1 MKGQANQNLTKPIQV
16 FTAHLQA
23 FINLFYQLSLAK
35 DLQAYTQKFSSNM
48 DIKTAIKKI
57 WFSLY
62 QKSYSILSY
71 FLLKKNLHLIR
82 SLCYA
87 DKKTLFNT
95 AHLDYVKVGI
105 LELCAREIY
114 SKKIDGSVAEL
125 GVYKGGFAKY
135 INQAFP
141 DKKLYLFDT
150 FEGFDIEDILE
161 EKNRIHNNVNIDED
175 FSDTTV
181 DIVLDK
187 MKNKGQC
194 IVKKGRFPDTT
205 KDLVNE
211 KFCFVSIDADLYE
224 PIYQG
229 LKYFYPRLTSGGF
242 IIIDDY
248 NNKLYKGA
256 KEAITNFCTEQ
267 RISFTPIPDIGG
279 GVVIS
284 KF

>member
-1 MKGQANQNLTKPIQV
+1 MQNLANQNLTKSIQV
-16 FTAHLQA
+16 FTADLQA
-23 FINLFYQLSLAK
+23 FTNLFYQLSLAK
-35 DLQAYTQKFSSNM
+35 DLHAYQKFSLNM
-48 DIKTAIKKI
+48 NIKTTIKKI

-62 QKSYSILSY
+62 QKTYSISSY
-71 FLLKKNLHLIR
+71 FLLKKNLHLIK
-82 SLCYA
+82 SLCYTE
-87 DKKTLFNT
+87 KKSLFNT

-114 SKKIDGSVAEL
+114 TKKIDGSVAEL

-141 DKKLYLFDT
+141 DKKFYLFDT
-150 FEGFDIEDILE
+150 FEGFNTEDILA
-161 EKNRIHNNVNIDED
+161 EKNRMRHYTEQD
-175 FSDTTV
+175 FSDTNV
-181 DIVLDK
+181 DIVLTK
-187 MKNKGQC
+187 MKNKSQC
-194 IVKKGRFPDTT
+194 IVKKGRFPDTA
-205 KDLVNE
+205 KDLGNE
-211 KFCFVSIDADLYE
+211 QFCFVSIDADLYE

-229 LKYFYPRLTSGGF
+229 LKYFYPRVTSGGF

-256 KEAITNFCTEQ
+256 REAITNFCAEQ
-267 RISFTPIPDIGG
+267 RISFIPIPDISG